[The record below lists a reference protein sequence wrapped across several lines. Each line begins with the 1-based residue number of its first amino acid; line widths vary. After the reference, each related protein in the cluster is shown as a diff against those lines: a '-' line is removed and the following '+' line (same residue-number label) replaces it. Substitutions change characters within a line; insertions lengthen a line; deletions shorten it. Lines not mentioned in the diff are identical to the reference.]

1 MRGMKKDDAD
11 LDESEPTMCL
21 VRRAHSR
28 GFPGNYL
35 KRMRECAGL
44 SQRVLGLQLALDAT
58 RITRIERDQVPL
70 AGSYALIVGWAR
82 ACGYGPWDV
91 GLQRFLLQSGN
102 PPWLPEGDA
111 QAVRYVARRAAALA
125 MLPRPSDREIV
136 ARRVAQ
142 HRAAWAATATGADDA
157 LTRIPQPV
165 GARPCR

>member
-1 MRGMKKDDAD
+1 MDGAMPH
-11 LDESEPTMCL
+11 EGEPTMCL
-21 VRRAHSR
+21 VRRARSR
-28 GFPGNYL
+28 GFPGTYL

-44 SQRVLGLQLALDAT
+44 SQRALGQQLALDPT

-70 AGSYALIVGWAR
+70 AGAYALIVGWAR
-82 ACGYGPWDV
+82 ACGYGPWNV

-111 QAVRYVARRAAALA
+111 QAMLHIARRAAALA

-142 HRAAWAATATGADDA
+142 HRPAWATPPTDGDA
-157 LTRIPQPV
+157 ALA
-165 GARPCR
+165 G